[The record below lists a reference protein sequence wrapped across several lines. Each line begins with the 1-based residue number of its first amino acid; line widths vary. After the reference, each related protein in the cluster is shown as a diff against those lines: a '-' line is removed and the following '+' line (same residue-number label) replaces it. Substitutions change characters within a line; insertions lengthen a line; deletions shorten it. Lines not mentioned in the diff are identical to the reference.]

1 MLKLIFRAA
10 VCVALLTV
18 TPGLTPLLQDH
29 AFAPASAN
37 PPAQAKARVIVG
49 AAVIDGSGR
58 KAYRANLRMVGDTIA
73 DIGMFAPRQGEEV
86 IQARG
91 MVVAPGFIDIHNHSE
106 DGLAREPTAASQ
118 VSQGITTLAVGPD
131 GDSPWPVADYL
142 AKREQQRAAVNVLT
156 FVGHATLR
164 ERVMKND
171 TARQATEQEIEAM
184 ARLAE
189 QGMSEGAYGLSTGLE
204 YDVGHAA
211 TTEEVIRLA
220 RVAARHG
227 GIYMSHIRD
236 EADEAMAAFAE
247 AIRIGR
253 EARLPVQIS
262 HIKLGTVGVWGKA
275 DQVIR
280 MIDGARKARI
290 DVTADCYPYDAWAS
304 TITVLIPSRRHDDP
318 QAVARGLADVGGA
331 ANVLITNCK
340 AHADYEGRTLEE
352 IARAGNQTPVDVY
365 MQIVRDGGASVV
377 CRSMIEKDIRAFYT
391 QPWVMVAS
399 DGGIGGRHPRGA
411 GTFPKVLGR
420 FVREQGWLTLEEAVR
435 KMTALPAMRL
445 GLADRGA
452 VRIGAKAD
460 LVIFNPKTVI
470 DRSTFKEPQLL
481 SEGIAWVFVNGEP
494 VWEDGKTTGRLPGA
508 MTVRLRRLAIT
519 RMQRSIIC
527 CLAYFLTRSAA
538 RAVPAS
544 ACYGSG

>member
-10 VCVALLTV
+10 VGALLLTL
-18 TPGLTPLLQDH
+18 GLGAAMP
-29 AFAPASAN
+29 APASTR
-37 PPAQAKARVIVG
+37 PPAPARGRVIVG
-49 AAVIDGSGR
+49 AMIVDGSGR
-58 KAYRANLRMVGDTIA
+58 RAFRANLRMAGETIV
-73 DIGMFAPRQGEEV
+73 DIGMFAPRPGEEV
-86 IQARG
+86 IRARG
-91 MVVAPGFIDIHNHSE
+91 LVVAPGFIDIHNHSE
-106 DGLAREPTAASQ
+106 AGLTREPTAASQ

-142 AKREQQRAAVNVLT
+142 AALARQHAAVNVLA

-164 ERVMKND
+164 ELVMKND
-171 TARQATEQEIEAM
+171 TNRRATDQEVAAM

-204 YDVGHAA
+204 YDVGRLA
-211 TTEEVIRLA
+211 TTEEVVALA
-220 RVAARHG
+220 SVAARHG

-236 EADEAMAAFAE
+236 EADDAMAAFAE

-253 EARLPVQIS
+253 AARLPVQIS

-275 DQVIR
+275 AQVIR
-280 MIDGARKARI
+280 MIDEARKAGV

-340 AHADYEGRTLEE
+340 AHVDYQGRTLEE
-352 IARAGNQTPVDVY
+352 IARAGNRTPVEVY
-365 MQIVRDGGASVV
+365 MEVVRDGGASVV
-377 CRSMIEKDIRAFYT
+377 CRSMIEADIRAFYT
-391 QPWVMVAS
+391 EPWVMVAS

-411 GTFPKVLGR
+411 GTFPKVLGQ
-420 FVREQGWLTLEEAVR
+420 FVRRQHWLTLEEAVR
-435 KMTALPAMRL
+435 KMTALPAKRL
-445 GLADRGA
+445 GITDRGQI
-452 VRIGAKAD
+452 RIGAKAD

-481 SEGIAWVFVNGEP
+481 PDGIVRVFVNGEA
-494 VWEDGKTTGRLPGA
+494 VWENGEPTGRLPGA
-508 MTVRLRRLAIT
+508 VLRKGAGHVR
-519 RMQRSIIC
+519 
-527 CLAYFLTRSAA
+527 
-538 RAVPAS
+538 
-544 ACYGSG
+544 